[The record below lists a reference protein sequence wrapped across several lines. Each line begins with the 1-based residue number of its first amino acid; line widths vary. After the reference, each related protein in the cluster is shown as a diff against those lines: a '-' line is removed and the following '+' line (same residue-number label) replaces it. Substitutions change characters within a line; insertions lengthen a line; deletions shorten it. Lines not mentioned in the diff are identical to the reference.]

1 MEKNKKKL
9 FTTGELASLCNI
21 HRKTLLFYDRL
32 GLIKPEFIDDTVI
45 MPDDNSFP

>member
-32 GLIKPEFIDDTVI
+32 GLIKPEFID
-45 MPDDNSFP
+45 NNGYRYYA